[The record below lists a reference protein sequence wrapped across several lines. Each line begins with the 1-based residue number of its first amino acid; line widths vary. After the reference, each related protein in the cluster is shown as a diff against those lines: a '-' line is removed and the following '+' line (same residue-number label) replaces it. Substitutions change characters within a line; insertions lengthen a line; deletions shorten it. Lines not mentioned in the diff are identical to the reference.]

1 MEGLDYINSITEA
14 LDPAT
19 REKYDAMIQEVM
31 KHLEEPG
38 KAEGFLMQAREAL
51 AEYPE
56 VLKQHDAIYMRPD
69 RPVSVV
75 LAQMR
80 EAMALKEAMTGKK
93 AEEE

>member
-1 MEGLDYINSITEA
+1 MEGPDCIDSIPEA

-19 REKYDAMIQEVM
+19 REKYDTMIQEMM
-31 KHLEEPG
+31 KHLEEPE
-38 KAEGFLMQAREAL
+38 KAGGFLMRAREAL

-69 RPVSVV
+69 RPASVM

-80 EAMALKEAMTGKK
+80 EVMALKEAMTGKK
-93 AEEE
+93 AEE